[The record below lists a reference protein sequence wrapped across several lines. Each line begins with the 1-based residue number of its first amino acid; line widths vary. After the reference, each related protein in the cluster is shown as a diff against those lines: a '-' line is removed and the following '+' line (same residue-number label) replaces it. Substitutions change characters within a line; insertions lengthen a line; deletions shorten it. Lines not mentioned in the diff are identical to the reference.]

1 MQPCAAIDMGYHT
14 YYCEVSINRS
24 DYQAGVY
31 KVVADKDFSGT
42 WFPKLNRIITMSD
55 RVWKQGPKGG
65 VKIIKNRG
73 WRLYP
78 TGYITTD
85 EKWMK
90 KFAWVK
96 LKAIEL

>member
-1 MQPCAAIDMGYHT
+1 MGQYT
-14 YYCEVSINRS
+14 YYCEVNINRS

-31 KVVADKDFSGT
+31 KVVADRGWNHA
-42 WFPKLNRIITMSD
+42 WFPTLNRLITMSD

-65 VKIIKNRG
+65 VKIIKNRS
-73 WRLYP
+73 WDLYP
-78 TGYITTD
+78 MGYITTD

-96 LKAIEL
+96 LKAKAV